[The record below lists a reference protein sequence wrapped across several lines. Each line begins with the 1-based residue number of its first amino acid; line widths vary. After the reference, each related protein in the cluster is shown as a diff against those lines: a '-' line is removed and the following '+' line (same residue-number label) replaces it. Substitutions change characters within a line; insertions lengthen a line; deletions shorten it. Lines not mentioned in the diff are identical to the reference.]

1 MNYKFEIQ
9 KLDID
14 KYHYYFI
21 NINEEHKIITR
32 FSDSGWT
39 SQKAQEIIDGV
50 EKGKTKP
57 KESAYEWANEDVYI
71 ISNQN
76 GLFLIDLMA
85 QRAGETDQ
93 DKLGL
98 QLTHQEFIQF
108 LQDFKKFI
116 EQNS

>member
-1 MNYKFEIQ
+1 MNYKFYKKTIDTTGTVYFLVESQEIISNFDFTLKSFNQ
-9 KLDID
+9 
-14 KYHYYFI
+14 I
-21 NINEEHKIITR
+21 N
-32 FSDSGWT
+32 
-39 SQKAQEIIDGV
+39 EIIDGV
-50 EKGKTKP
+50 ERGKTKP
-57 KESAYEWANEDVYI
+57 KENAYQWANEDIYV
-71 ISNQN
+71 ISNEN

-108 LQDFKKFI
+108 LQDFKNFV